1 MPAAARTPIAR
12 VTPGPDSLPSD
23 AGQQWRDYDISPYT
37 ARVTSTNRPEQAILD
52 WILRETGYEAWHSGP
67 LAFLNIDNRRLR
79 VYHTPE
85 MHAVVSD
92 LVDRFVNTE
101 AESYAFGM
109 RVITLGSPNWRSK
122 AHKMLHPVN
131 TQTQGVQAWL
141 LAKEDYAQLSAD
153 LRKRSDFQEHS
164 TPHLMVNNGQS
175 AQVPAVRAR
184 NYVRDV
190 LLKSDGW
197 GNFEPQMAQYD
208 EGFKLEFS
216 PLLSLDSKVVDAV
229 IRCEVDQIEKMI
241 PVMIDVSTPSVRGQ
255 RFKIEVPQGI
265 CTRLHERFRWPAD
278 QVLLVS
284 LGIGPAPVAATPST
298 LSSLAFSPPRAEML
312 VFVESK
318 GKVASPP
325 SALGPAQ
332 RNAANYGERY

>member
-1 MPAAARTPIAR
+1 
-12 VTPGPDSLPSD
+12 
-23 AGQQWRDYDISPYT
+23 
-37 ARVTSTNRPEQAILD
+37 
-52 WILRETGYEAWHSGP
+52 
-67 LAFLNIDNRRLR
+67 
-79 VYHTPE
+79 
-85 MHAVVSD
+85 
-92 LVDRFVNTE
+92 
-101 AESYAFGM
+101 
-109 RVITLGSPNWRSK
+109 
-122 AHKMLHPVN
+122 MLHPVN

-255 RFKIEVPQGI
+255 RLQDRSAAGH
-265 CTRLHERFRWPAD
+265 LH
-278 QVLLVS
+278 
-284 LGIGPAPVAATPST
+284 AAARAF
-298 LSSLAFSPPRAEML
+298 SLAGRPGAAGEPGHRTGTGGRHAQHAQL
-312 VFVESK
+312 AGILTAAGGNAGVRRKQGK
-318 GKVASPP
+318 GGQPAV
-325 SALGPAQ
+325 GPGTGE